1 MSETRLRFMN
11 GFPDALKEETEAL
24 IRPLLFI
31 VPELRTLQIA
41 LGTED
46 NQEAQLLVLR
56 RYHTAQLA
64 LGISFFDSS
73 FEEREIT
80 ILHEFMHV
88 KADIYVREVMHAIK
102 EWVPEEVFTY
112 VYDRL
117 EDAEDTLVDDLA
129 YVMREALTPPEKMPK
144 LRHPMDEEDT
154 RETLTR

>member
-11 GFPDALKEETEAL
+11 GFPEALKEEVEAL

-31 VPELRTLQIA
+31 VPELRTLQIMM
-41 LGTED
+41 GTED
-46 NQEAQLLVLR
+46 NQEAQLMVLR

-64 LGISFFDSS
+64 LGVSFFDST

-80 ILHEFMHV
+80 ILHEMMHV
-88 KADIYVREVMHAIK
+88 KADIYVREVMYVLK
-102 EWVPEEVFTY
+102 SWVPEDVFEY

-144 LRHPMDEEDT
+144 FRHPMDEEDE